1 MLIIPSPDVAEVCAR
16 AIVSAFGPATVT
28 ETQSAVAEM
37 VLSQVMGVD
46 LHLANLEPISA
57 HAAAAGI
64 EDIGLRHQVVSAMI
78 CQSLIDDQPNRER
91 ADRIVAYADA
101 LGVKPSMLNPMREWA
116 RGHRRV
122 MLADFLRGSWHGKA
136 FRQEFDDKG
145 PVGIVRE
152 LTQYE
157 GWTEDPAEAARWAD
171 LANLPGGSWGR
182 SVWEFYDRH
191 GWPLPGQPHSVPYP
205 TTHHDWVH
213 VLSGYDATPLGEIL
227 VCAFMSAGMP
237 PDIGFSMLFWGL
249 SIYETADIHVV
260 FQPGG
265 KRTIAASPDGPAQFA
280 DALRRGAACT
290 VDALDLDHFALAS
303 ESLVEMRSRFEIP
316 PKMIHGDPEAVPSLP
331 A

>member
-1 MLIIPSPDVAEVCAR
+1 MLIIPDPDVAELCAR
-16 AIVSAFGPATVT
+16 AIVSACGPSALT
-28 ETQSAVAEM
+28 ETQSAVAEA
-37 VLSQVMGVD
+37 VLALVMGVD
-46 LHLANLEPISA
+46 LYLTDLEPISA
-57 HAAAAGI
+57 EGAAAGI
-64 EDIGLRHQVVSAMI
+64 EDTGLRHQVVSAMI
-78 CQSLIDDQPNRER
+78 CQSLIDDQPDTDR
-91 ADRIVAYADA
+91 AARIVAYAGA
-101 LGVKPSMLNPMREWA
+101 LGITPTMLDPMREWA
-116 RGHRRV
+116 KGHRRI
-122 MLADFLRGSWHGKA
+122 MLVDFLRGSWHGRA
-136 FRQEFDDKG
+136 FRQELADQG

-157 GWTEDPAEAARWAD
+157 GWTEDPALAARWEG

-182 SVWEFYDRH
+182 CVWEFYRRH

-227 VCAFMSAGMP
+227 VCAFMAASMP

-265 KRTIAASPDGPAQFA
+265 KRTISASPDGPAQFA

-303 ESLVEMRSRFEIP
+303 ESLVELRSRFRIP
-316 PKMIHGDPEAVPSLP
+316 PKAIHGDPESVPVLP